1 MEIEADVFK
10 IVSGSGIKK
19 SISGSVYRDGMRPKN
34 AKTEDAVVSF
44 LTGTD
49 GQIQQ
54 GYVLVHVYVPDISSP
69 NGDGELVKNI
79 SRIKELQ
86 STVNDSLSN
95 IENSEYLFE
104 ITDTPK
110 TYEVEGMRQH
120 FINVRLFYKRITL

>member
-19 SISGSVYRDGMRPKN
+19 SISGRVYRDGMRPKN
-34 AKTEDAVVSF
+34 AKTEDIVVSF

-54 GYVLVHVYVPDISSP
+54 GYVLVHVYVPDILSP

-79 SRIKELQ
+79 SRIKVLQ
-86 STVNDSLSN
+86 SAVNDSLSN
-95 IENSEYLFE
+95 IENPEYLFE